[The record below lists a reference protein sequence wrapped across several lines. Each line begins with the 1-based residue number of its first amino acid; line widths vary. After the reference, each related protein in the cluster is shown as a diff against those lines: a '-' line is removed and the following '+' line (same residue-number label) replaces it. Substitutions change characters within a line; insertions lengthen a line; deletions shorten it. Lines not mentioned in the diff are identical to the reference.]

1 MAHAAVA
8 QYQRYQSSTVLSLC
22 CWLCVHV
29 PMQEGREPLSLCHH
43 QPPVWRRVFFFN
55 QHVFFI
61 FTMYFTENYY
71 T

>member
-8 QYQRYQSSTVLSLC
+8 QYQRYQSSTVLSLFC
-22 CWLCVHV
+22 GFRVHV
-29 PMQEGREPLSLCHH
+29 AMQEGREPLSLCHP
-43 QPPVWRRVFFFN
+43 QPRVWRSVFFN

>member
-1 MAHAAVA
+1 MARAAVA
-8 QYQRYQSSTVLSLC
+8 QYQRYQSLF

-29 PMQEGREPLSLCHH
+29 AMQEGKEPLSLGHH
-43 QPPVWRRVFFFN
+43 QPQVWRRVFFN

-71 T
+71 A